1 MSFGFHQHYD
11 FELVVQLQLQYCNL
25 SWKPVLSYDPTQ
37 HSWLV
42 DILQLP
48 WSLLTCY
55 GIDCNVVSEFRL
67 IRVLDDI
74 GPCLQ
79 FTPDGTNLVQPAME
93 LSEMCCCD
101 LVSSVQPVPSWLTSG
116 NCTAP
121 SWRLAINLSG
131 RNQVLQSEV
140 TMLIMIKWNQ
150 IIYIFQS
157 HRLAGNWLNC
167 GGCCDQTLQS

>member
-1 MSFGFHQHYD
+1 MNKCYSNT
-11 FELVVQLQLQYCNL
+11 VCLQVKLKSCNCIGPL
-25 SWKPVLSYDPTQ
+25 L
-37 HSWLV
+37 LV
-42 DILQLP
+42 DLLWNWLKCVLQ
-48 WSLLTCY
+48 
-55 GIDCNVVSEFRL
+55 FRF

-74 GPCLQ
+74 CLRLH
-79 FTPDGTNLVQPAME
+79 DGTNSVQPAME
-93 LSEMCCCD
+93 LSELRCCD
-101 LVSSVQPVPSWLTSG
+101 LVSSVQLVPSWLTSG
-116 NCTAP
+116 NCIAP